1 MREVSRFVIGDVLKT
16 SLWIYSR
23 NLPTVVVLA
32 AIASAPMFAVAWLA
46 LGDDMLDSTGRPDG
60 LWTIG
65 DLFAAF
71 LGGFWLEAGMAFAV
85 VRTLRSAAPSLGET
99 LAYALQVIPRVL
111 VVGLVAYL
119 FVGLGFVALIV
130 PGIILILVYWVVVP
144 VAAVERGGVVYALK
158 RSHELTKGHKGRIL
172 AILGLLL
179 IPVIPSIIAGDAGAG
194 IPWALGLDWS
204 EATLAQATV
213 VVDALILSVECT
225 VVAVCY
231 HDLRVLKDGYDSGRI
246 AEVFA

>member
-46 LGDDMLDSTGRPDG
+46 IGDDM
-60 LWTIG
+60 
-65 DLFAAF
+65 
-71 LGGFWLEAGMAFAV
+71 
-85 VRTLRSAAPSLGET
+85 
-99 LAYALQVIPRVL
+99 
-111 VVGLVAYL
+111 
-119 FVGLGFVALIV
+119 LGFVALIV

-172 AILGLLL
+172 AIVGLLL
-179 IPVIPSIIAGDAGAG
+179 IPSIIIAGHAVAR

-204 EATLAQATV
+204 EATRAQAAV
-213 VVDALILSVECT
+213 VVEALILSVEGT
-225 VVAVCY
+225 VIAVCY
-231 HDLRVLKDGYDSGRI
+231 HNLRVLKDGYDSGRI

>member
-1 MREVSRFVIGDVLKT
+1 MREVSRFAIGDVLKT

-99 LAYALQVIPRVL
+99 LAFALQVIPRVL

-130 PGIILILVYWVVVP
+130 PGIILLLVYWVVVP
-144 VAAVERGGVVYALK
+144 VAAVERGGVAYALK

-172 AILGLLL
+172 AMFGLL
-179 IPVIPSIIAGDAGAG
+179 VIGIIAGNAVVG

-204 EATLAQATV
+204 EATRAQAIV
-213 VVDALILSVECT
+213 VVDTLRLSVECT

-231 HDLRVLKDGYDSGRI
+231 HNLRVLKDGDDSGRI